1 VGNRNLLA
9 LRFVGKVGFFVM
21 RHGKKIKKLGRTKSH
36 RKAMLANMAA
46 SLFLYHVIKTTE
58 AKAKELKKLADK
70 LITLAKRGDLH
81 AHRQVYDV
89 IKDRKLVKKLFD
101 EIAPKLMDREGGYTK
116 VLKLGTRRGDGASL
130 AVIKLLVEKPPSEE
144 KEGKK
149 KKSKKEE
156 GKPKKEPVA
165 KVTKA
170 KKIKEKTEK
179 EPKEGEEEKKEF
191 EAEEGKE
198 EAKGSEGPEQKE
210 S

>member
-1 VGNRNLLA
+1 
-9 LRFVGKVGFFVM
+9 M

-58 AKAKELKKLADK
+58 AKAKEVRKLVDK

-116 VLKLGTRRGDGASL
+116 LFKLSRRRGDGASL
-130 AVIKLLVEKPPSEE
+130 SVVKLLVEKPPTEE
-144 KEGKK
+144 KGGKK
-149 KKSKKEE
+149 KKGKKEA
-156 GKPKKEPVA
+156 KPKKEAEA
-165 KVTKA
+165 KAA
-170 KKIKEKTEK
+170 KEEKTEEKAKGKSK
-179 EPKEGEEEKKEF
+179 ELEREPEGL
-191 EAEEGKE
+191 EAGKGKV
-198 EAKGSEGPEQKE
+198 EAKGLEDSEHKDT
-210 S
+210 

>member
-1 VGNRNLLA
+1 
-9 LRFVGKVGFFVM
+9 M
-21 RHGKKIKKLGRTKSH
+21 RHGKKTKKLGRTKSH

-58 AKAKELKKLADK
+58 AKAKEVRKLVDK

-130 AVIKLLVEKPPSEE
+130 SVVKLLVERPPVEE

-149 KKSKKEE
+149 
-156 GKPKKEPVA
+156 GKPKKEA
-165 KVTKA
+165 KPPKEAEVKA
-170 KKIKEKTEK
+170 PKEKKIKEKAKE
-179 EPKEGEEEKKEF
+179 EPKEVEEEEEESEVEEEKEKIKDVED
-191 EAEEGKE
+191 
-198 EAKGSEGPEQKE
+198 SEQRDI
-210 S
+210 